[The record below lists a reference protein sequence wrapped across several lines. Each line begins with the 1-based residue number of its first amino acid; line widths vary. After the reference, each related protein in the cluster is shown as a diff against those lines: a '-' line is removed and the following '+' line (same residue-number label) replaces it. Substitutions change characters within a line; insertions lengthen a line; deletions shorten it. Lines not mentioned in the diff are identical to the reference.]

1 VTTKVKVGK
10 GKPDRDPTDEERKA
24 RRILLALSWLSVE
37 SKLGAPAGFIIASG
51 QEAAAAR
58 NGKVIAALEEILT
71 SRNVAKNEIG
81 DWKNDCSASLSA
93 AIRDDAVWV
102 NRSKA
107 FDEVCGDEDKKGA
120 REDAQTLL
128 WVILTNDYLALP
140 KKPEKVSETTG
151 LDDEEVKS
159 GKGAG
164 QRTRHP
170 FSYIF
175 GRETTQGFGKP
186 PRTLNLRDHW
196 HRHLKPRVE
205 TAGIPLG
212 DPKTKSKKNDPPSPT
227 ELHREM
233 FSKAAALLAQIW
245 TKQKQQEL
253 EREQRTR
260 AVVELERLEQDNS
273 YRDALN
279 LLDTFCRERG
289 ESTGSREQYR
299 INPRAVEGWDRVI
312 AVWDKVIETDA
323 SKAVDIRISEAKR
336 LQDEDPD
343 KKFGDINLFISL
355 AETKYEPVWRYN
367 GQATP
372 FILNTYVKGWK
383 ARTDAIRLKVAAF
396 RHPDPYF
403 HPVFCQF
410 GVSRP
415 PIKYSRLDGNR
426 QDDARKV
433 QMRLWSGS
441 QALDMTLFAVSKRF
455 DKEIGSIEI
464 PTSATSNFILEVTR
478 RSRLGIAAVARLDEG
493 AVYRVADVFDEQK
506 VRSRKRTQGEKQKKP
521 SWNGTLQADRR
532 ELEVIGRMESSRPE
546 KVRKAKQQLR
556 WWLTVSL
563 NLQKKGPW
571 HDFISNFPDKTVS
584 HGLTKVERTKE
595 MST

>member
-1 VTTKVKVGK
+1 MINHGVTPFGGPTRRSTRVPKRSATGCSPCAADAKVKAGK
-10 GKPDRDPTDEERKA
+10 GKPDRDPTNDERKS

-37 SKLGAPAGFIIASG
+37 SKLGAPEKFIMASG
-51 QEAAAAR
+51 QDDAKDR
-58 NGKVIAALEEILT
+58 NGKVVAALEEILRR
-71 SRNVAKNEIG
+71 RNLADDGIDE
-81 DWKNDCSASLSA
+81 WKKDCAASLSG

-107 FDEVCGDEDKKGA
+107 FDEACGDEDKQRA

-128 WVILTNDYLALP
+128 WFILTNDYLALP
-140 KKPEKVSETTG
+140 KKPEKASETTG
-151 LDDEEVKS
+151 LDDEEGETDDDSSGELAVKS

-175 GRETTQGFGKP
+175 GTSQGFGKP
-186 PRTLNLRDHW
+186 TRTLNLRDHW
-196 HRHLKPRVE
+196 HSYLKPRVE

-212 DPKTKSKKNDPPSPT
+212 DPNTKAKKNDPPSPT

-233 FSKAAALLAQIW
+233 FSKAAARLAQIW

-260 AVVELERLEQDNS
+260 AVVELERLKQDNF

-279 LLDTFCRERG
+279 LLDTFYLERG

-299 INPRAVEGWDRVI
+299 INPRAIEGWDRVI
-312 AVWDKVIETDA
+312 AAWDKVTETDA

-336 LQDEDPD
+336 LQDEDAD

-367 GQATP
+367 GQATT

-396 RHPDPYF
+396 RHPDPYPISILSSASLEYPA
-403 HPVFCQF
+403 HQSNTAGWTGIARTTHARSKCVF
-410 GVSRP
+410 GVRQPGSR
-415 PIKYSRLDGNR
+415 YDTACG
-426 QDDARKV
+426 Q
-433 QMRLWSGS
+433 
-441 QALDMTLFAVSKRF
+441 QAV
-455 DKEIGSIEI
+455 
-464 PTSATSNFILEVTR
+464 
-478 RSRLGIAAVARLDEG
+478 
-493 AVYRVADVFDEQK
+493 
-506 VRSRKRTQGEKQKKP
+506 
-521 SWNGTLQADRR
+521 
-532 ELEVIGRMESSRPE
+532 
-546 KVRKAKQQLR
+546 
-556 WWLTVSL
+556 
-563 NLQKKGPW
+563 
-571 HDFISNFPDKTVS
+571 
-584 HGLTKVERTKE
+584 
-595 MST
+595 